1 MDNGSALSQVHDKDL
16 IKNNFRRFGLAVVSI
31 AFVAMAYGLASAQMS
46 KDGSLPIAQI
56 VPKPEDG
63 HTGDSGVDGE
73 GGGALAMLPA
83 IFADDPQEKCL
94 QGRGLFAATPKG
106 FFIIFPEPRD
116 RLPFDV
122 EERPSVSGRNVALIF
137 STPTCRVTIT
147 VTRDVLEDNLWL
159 PQMPADK

>member
-1 MDNGSALSQVHDKDL
+1 MMDNGSALRRVHDKVVTR
-16 IKNNFRRFGLAVVSI
+16 NNVRRLGFAVVSI

-46 KDGSLPIAQI
+46 KDELVPIAQI
-56 VPKPEDG
+56 VPRPEDD
-63 HTGDSGVDGE
+63 HKGDSGVDGE
-73 GGGALAMLPA
+73 GGGALVGLPA

-137 STPTCRVTIT
+137 STPTCRVTI
-147 VTRDVLEDNLWL
+147 
-159 PQMPADK
+159 